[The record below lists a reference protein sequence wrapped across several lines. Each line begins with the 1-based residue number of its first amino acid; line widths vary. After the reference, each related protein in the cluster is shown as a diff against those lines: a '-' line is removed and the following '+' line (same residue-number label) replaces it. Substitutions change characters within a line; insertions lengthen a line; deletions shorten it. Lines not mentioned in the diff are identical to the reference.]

1 VQSSTSGPRNID
13 ALFFMLGYD
22 SYRFNKK
29 PVGTRYTEL
38 VFFNLVGSVS
48 HVVYSGVFKPQNV
61 NALFFMLER
70 A

>member
-1 VQSSTSGPRNID
+1 
-13 ALFFMLGYD
+13 MLGYD

-38 VFFNLVGSVS
+38 VFFNPVGSVS

-61 NALFFMLER
+61 NALFFMLGR